1 MLNNIMKFIF
11 IFFSILLL
19 SSCTSNYNWGWYILD
34 PRLNNGLNNIQ
45 FLISGLGLTLSISL
59 ISIFFSLIIGFLI
72 ALPGLSSNKF
82 LIIINRT
89 YIEIFRS
96 IPLLVLL
103 LWVYYGLPVIF
114 NISLGA
120 FIAGIISL
128 SLSDSAF
135 EAEIFRAGLQSVNS
149 GQKDAAK
156 SLGLNKFQEMKLII
170 FPQAVRIILPA
181 IGNQFVYV
189 LKMSSL
195 VSIIGLADLTR
206 KANELV
212 VSVYRPLEVYSF
224 LVLEYLFLIIIISYF
239 IRKLEKK
246 LKINS

>member
-1 MLNNIMKFIF
+1 MKFF
-11 IFFSILLL
+11 LILISLL
-19 SSCTSNYNWGWYILD
+19 FTNSCSSNYNWGWYILD
-34 PRLNNGLNNIQ
+34 PTLDQGYTNIK
-45 FLISGLGLTLSISL
+45 FLLSGLWLTISISL
-59 ISIFFSLIIGFLI
+59 ISIILSLILGFLI
-72 ALPGLSSNKF
+72 ALPGFSKNKILKF
-82 LIIINRT
+82 LNRL
-89 YIEIFRS
+89 YIEVFRS

-103 LWVYYGLPVIF
+103 LWIYYGLPVVF
-114 NISLGA
+114 GISLGA
-120 FIAGIISL
+120 FTAGVISL

-135 EAEIFRAGLQSVNS
+135 EAEIFRAGLQAINL

-156 SLGLNKFQEMKLII
+156 SIGLNKYQEMRLIVL
-170 FPQAVRIILPA
+170 PQAVKVILPA

-212 VSVYRPLEVYSF
+212 VTVYRPLEIYSF

-239 IRKLEKK
+239 VRKLENK
-246 LKINS
+246 LKI

>member
-1 MLNNIMKFIF
+1 MNII
-11 IFFSILLL
+11 SI
-19 SSCTSNYNWGWYILD
+19 I
-34 PRLNNGLNNIQ
+34 
-45 FLISGLGLTLSISL
+45 
-59 ISIFFSLIIGFLI
+59 ISIFIGFFI
-72 ALPGLSSNKF
+72 ALPGLSNNKL
-82 LIIINRT
+82 LILVNRS
-89 YIEIFRS
+89 YIEFFRAV
-96 IPLLVLL
+96 PLLVLL

-114 NISLGA
+114 GISIGA
-120 FIAGIISL
+120 FMAGIISL
-128 SLSDSAF
+128 SLSDAAF
-135 EAEIFRAGLQSVNS
+135 EAEIFRAGLQSIGS

-156 SLGLNKFQEMKLII
+156 SIGLSKAQEMRLII
-170 FPQAVRIILPA
+170 LPQAIRIILPA

-212 VSVYRPLEVYSF
+212 VTVYRPLEIYTF
-224 LVLEYLFLIIIISYF
+224 LVLEYFVLILIISYF

>member
-1 MLNNIMKFIF
+1 MNYLILF
-11 IFFSILLL
+11 FFSIFLI
-19 SSCTSNYNWGWYILD
+19 SCSGNYNWGWYIID
-34 PRLNNGLNNIQ
+34 PTLEKGQNNLE
-45 FLISGLGLTLSISL
+45 FLISGLGITLSISL
-59 ISIFFSLIIGFLI
+59 LSIFFSLIIGFLI
-72 ALPGLSSNKF
+72 SIPGLSKNKF
-82 LIIINRT
+82 FIYSNRI
-89 YIEIFRS
+89 YIEFFRS
-96 IPLLVLL
+96 IPLLVLI

-114 NISLGA
+114 GISLSA
-120 FIAGIISL
+120 FFAGIISL

-135 EAEIFRAGLQSVNS
+135 EAEIFRAGLQSIGI

-156 SLGLNKFQEMKLII
+156 SLGLNKYQEMRLII
-170 FPQAVRIILPA
+170 FPQAIRVILPA

-212 VSVYRPLEVYSF
+212 VTEYRPLEIYTF
-224 LVLEYLFLIIIISYF
+224 LVLEYFVLILIISYF

>member
-1 MLNNIMKFIF
+1 MCIR
-11 IFFSILLL
+11 
-19 SSCTSNYNWGWYILD
+19 D
-34 PRLNNGLNNIQ
+34 R
-45 FLISGLGLTLSISL
+45 
-59 ISIFFSLIIGFLI
+59 
-72 ALPGLSSNKF
+72 
-82 LIIINRT
+82 
-89 YIEIFRS
+89 
-96 IPLLVLL
+96 LVLL

-114 NISLGA
+114 GISIGA
-120 FIAGIISL
+120 FMAGIISL
-128 SLSDSAF
+128 SLSDAAF
-135 EAEIFRAGLQSVNS
+135 EAEIFRAGLQSIGS

-156 SLGLNKFQEMKLII
+156 SIGLSKAQEMRLII
-170 FPQAVRIILPA
+170 LPQAIRIILPA

-212 VSVYRPLEVYSF
+212 VTVYRPLEIYTF
-224 LVLEYLFLIIIISYF
+224 LVLEYFVLILIISYF

>member
-1 MLNNIMKFIF
+1 VKFLY
-11 IFFSILLL
+11 ILLL
-19 SSCTSNYNWGWYILD
+19 LSLTSCSSNHNWGWYILD
-34 PRLNNGLNNIQ
+34 PRLESGLTNLE
-45 FLISGLGLTLSISL
+45 FLISGLGITISISL
-59 ISIFFSLIIGFLI
+59 ISIIISIIIGFFI
-72 ALPGLSSNKF
+72 ALPGLSNNKL
-82 LIIINRT
+82 LIIVNRS
-89 YIEIFRS
+89 YIEFFRAV
-96 IPLLVLL
+96 PLLVLL

-114 NISLGA
+114 GISIGA
-120 FIAGIISL
+120 FMAGIISL
-128 SLSDSAF
+128 SLSDAAF
-135 EAEIFRAGLQSVNS
+135 EAEIFRAGLQSIGK

-156 SLGLNKFQEMKLII
+156 SIGLSKVQEMRLII
-170 FPQAVRIILPA
+170 LPQAIRIILPA

-212 VSVYRPLEVYSF
+212 VTVYRPLEIYTF
-224 LVLEYLFLIIIISYF
+224 LVLEYFVLILIISYF

>member
-1 MLNNIMKFIF
+1 MKFLY
-11 IFFSILLL
+11 ILLL
-19 SSCTSNYNWGWYILD
+19 LPLTSCSSNYNWGWYILD
-34 PRLNNGLNNIQ
+34 PRLENGLTNLE
-45 FLISGLGLTLSISL
+45 FLISGLGITISISL
-59 ISIFFSLIIGFLI
+59 ISIIISIIIGFFI
-72 ALPGLSSNKF
+72 ALPGLSNNKL
-82 LIIINRT
+82 LILVNRS
-89 YIEIFRS
+89 YIEFFRA

-114 NISLGA
+114 SISVGA
-120 FIAGIISL
+120 FLAGIISL

-135 EAEIFRAGLQSVNS
+135 EAEIFRAGLQSIPN

-156 SLGLNKFQEMKLII
+156 SIGLNKFQELRLIVL
-170 FPQAVRIILPA
+170 PQAIRIILPA

-212 VSVYRPLEVYSF
+212 VTVYRPLEIYSF
-224 LVLEYLFLIIIISYF
+224 LVLEYLLLILIISYF

-246 LKINS
+246 LKI